1 MYVTIGVS
9 NREGICKMLTR
20 ENMTNEQ
27 VIERLTGFVTAKM
40 FEDIFMTDEREA
52 IYKAIALIRSLGGAV

>member
-1 MYVTIGVS
+1 
-9 NREGICKMLTR
+9 MLTR